1 MKTLKLT
8 FIILILVTGLMHLIN
23 LFFWILSLL
32 FAYPLHSFII
42 ILITLIIGI
51 IAAEKVNIKN

>member
-51 IAAEKVNIKN
+51 IAAEKLN